1 MNKKNHQGY
10 ILIATMLILAVST
23 IIITGL
29 IYRSNSVA
37 PFTQSILDREKAAF
51 LAQSGLSYVQALATF
66 QPHVEDKDT
75 ETKKKNDKEK
85 QPDREIKAIIFNLLP
100 LLNKWTK
107 YNLKE
112 SVDGIDGTLYV
123 YIASEEGKINLNKVY
138 DFNKKNFIAGGQASS
153 TYIDDPKKVVMAA
166 CQLLEKTY
174 KTNDLFEKLEK
185 FLKNFDGPFNDISD
199 LLLVPGFELFHD
211 TIFPDPLHDTE
222 KQLYLGDIFT
232 VIGNKTKLNPWFL
245 SRALKQLC
253 GIKEQDEEFDKENK
267 KLGELVKQFSRTV
280 PDWEKEWKK
289 IFAQRYKKTVQQLTK
304 GVVSLF
310 DLNCVPQFFTVI
322 SVGQFNN
329 TSYSLIAFI
338 EVIETRQNNQIS
350 YESRIKRWYVHE

>member
-1 MNKKNHQGY
+1 MNENNEQGY
-10 ILIATMLILAVST
+10 ILVATMFILALST
-23 IIITGL
+23 IIVTGL

-37 PFTQSILDREKAAF
+37 PFTKSLIDREKAAF

-66 QPHVEDKDT
+66 QPHIEDKD
-75 ETKKKNDKEK
+75 KEK
-85 QPDREIKAIIFNLLP
+85 NKQNNKEKEANREIKAIIFNLLP

-107 YNLKE
+107 YDLKE
-112 SVDGIDGTLYV
+112 SIDGIDGTLYL
-123 YIASEEGKINLNKVY
+123 YISSEEGKINLNKVY
-138 DFNKKNFIAGGQASS
+138 DFNKKSFIAGGQGPSI
-153 TYIDDPKKVVMAA
+153 YIDDPKKLVMAA

-174 KTNDLFEKLEK
+174 KTSDLFEKLEK

-211 TIFPDPLHDTE
+211 AIFPNFLHDTE

-232 VIGNKTKLNPWFL
+232 VVGNKTKLNPWFL

-253 GIKEQDEEFDKENK
+253 GIKEQDSEFNKQNK
-267 KLGELVKQFSRTV
+267 KLGELVKQFLPTV
-280 PDWEKEWKK
+280 SDWVQEWKK
-289 IFAQRYKKTVQQLTK
+289 VFTERYQTSWQQLTK
-304 GVVSLF
+304 GFIEVF
-310 DLNCVPQFFTVI
+310 DLNCIPQFFTVI

-329 TSYSLIAFI
+329 TSYSLIAFM

-350 YESRIKRWYVHE
+350 YESRIKRWYVCE